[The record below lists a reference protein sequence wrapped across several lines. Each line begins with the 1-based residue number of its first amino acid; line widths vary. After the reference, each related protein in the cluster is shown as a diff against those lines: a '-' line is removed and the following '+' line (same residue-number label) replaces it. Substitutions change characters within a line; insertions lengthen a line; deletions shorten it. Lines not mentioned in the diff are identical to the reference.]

1 MVGITGEGKTEAKT
15 VAGDIKTPLRWPIS
29 VRNKIKT
36 RLFEDSAHQA
46 TLSPPGGALLGALC
60 IYYPLISI

>member
-1 MVGITGEGKTEAKT
+1 MVGITGEGKTAAKT

-29 VRNKIKT
+29 VRNQIKT

-46 TLSPPGGALLGALC
+46 TPSPPGGALLGALC